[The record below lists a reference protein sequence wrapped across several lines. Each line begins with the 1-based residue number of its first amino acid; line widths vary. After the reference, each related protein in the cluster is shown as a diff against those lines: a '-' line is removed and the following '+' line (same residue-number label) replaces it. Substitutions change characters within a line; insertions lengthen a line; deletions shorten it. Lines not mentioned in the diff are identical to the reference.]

1 MCIRDSININK
12 PAGWTS
18 FDVVKKVRGI
28 INEKKVGHAGTLDPF
43 ATGVLILGTGTDT
56 KKLSSIAL
64 SNKSYIADLT
74 LGIETDTHDCDGKIT
89 SKEKIP
95 DLSQEMVENV
105 LSTFI
110 GNNKQTPPMFSAKKI
125 NGVRLYKL
133 ARQNKV
139 VKRDPVEINIYQI
152 HLLKFTLPTI
162 TFEVTCSKG
171 TYIRVLGLDI
181 AKKLGTTGY
190 LSSLKRISVG
200 SYNITDS
207 KLIEEISS

>member
-1 MCIRDSININK
+1 MCIRDS
-12 PAGWTS
+12 
-18 FDVVKKVRGI
+18 
-28 INEKKVGHAGTLDPF
+28 
-43 ATGVLILGTGTDT
+43 
-56 KKLSSIAL
+56 
-64 SNKSYIADLT
+64 
-74 LGIETDTHDCDGKIT
+74 
-89 SKEKIP
+89 
-95 DLSQEMVENV
+95 
-105 LSTFI
+105 
-110 GNNKQTPPMFSAKKI
+110 NKQTPPMFSAKKI

-152 HLLKFTLPTI
+152 HLLKFKLPTI